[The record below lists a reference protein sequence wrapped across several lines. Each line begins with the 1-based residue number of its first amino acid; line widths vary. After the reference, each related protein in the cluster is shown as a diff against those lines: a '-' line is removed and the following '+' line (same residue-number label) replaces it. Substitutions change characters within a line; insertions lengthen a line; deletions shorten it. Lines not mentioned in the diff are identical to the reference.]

1 MKNKFSISL
10 VKILWWK
17 KKTTCLLWSSKCKFP
32 MLNHQGTRTYFLLQ
46 PSASLLCSCFLGCH
60 ATLPRRNG
68 CSHPNNIPFLLCL
81 WWFAVCLCSVEQTN
95 HIIAKCEWRKIS
107 RKKACSENTQGISG
121 FCFTPHVA
129 KNRRHSQATIM
140 KDEKK
145 R

>member
-46 PSASLLCSCFLGCH
+46 PSASLLRSRPSGRH
-60 ATLPRRNG
+60 ATLPRRNSR
-68 CSHPNNIPFLLCL
+68 SHPNNIPFLLCL
-81 WWFAVCLCSVEQTN
+81 WWFVVCLRSVEQTN
-95 HIIAKCEWRKIS
+95 HIIAKCEWREIS
-107 RKKACSENTQGISG
+107 CEKACGENTQGISG

-129 KNRRHSQATIM
+129 KSRRRSQPTIM